1 MFLLYRYE
9 KNFVPNIAL
18 QQGNGGVD
26 TQHDSDSM
34 SEPAV
39 ADKTTAAATVSA
51 SAANIK
57 QEETDHNQNSPC
69 ERNMNSASP
78 SRHSDNSAAATPPL
92 IKTEDRKSG

>member
-1 MFLLYRYE
+1 M
-9 KNFVPNIAL
+9 PNIAL

-39 ADKTTAAATVSA
+39 ADNTTAAATVSA
-51 SAANIK
+51 SAANIF
-57 QEETDHNQNSPC
+57 QEETVHNYIPPFD
-69 ERNMNSASP
+69 RNMSSSSP
-78 SRHSDNSAAATPPL
+78 SRHSVYSAAATPRL